1 MTRGL
6 CKKEFEFSIESA
18 SYAHLKLYHIGMVNE
33 ERERM
38 LFCRLN
44 SGVSSSGCCAVNDAH
59 SSIEPNNNCIHLWRW
74 LHVLCATSDC
84 GKHATHE
91 TADNGSFY
99 HNYFC

>member
-1 MTRGL
+1 
-6 CKKEFEFSIESA
+6 
-18 SYAHLKLYHIGMVNE
+18 MVNE
-33 ERERM
+33 ERERERM

-59 SSIEPNNNCIHLWRW
+59 SSIEPYNNCIHLWRW

>member
-1 MTRGL
+1 
-6 CKKEFEFSIESA
+6 
-18 SYAHLKLYHIGMVNE
+18 
-33 ERERM
+33 M

-84 GKHATHE
+84 GKHATHG

-99 HNYFC
+99 HNYFAKYFVCITDRKRDERSD